1 MNLYRSSLIL
11 LILILLGCQSRDIDI
26 NGITCPPHEI
36 QRSIDEKYGKCALL
50 LSKFNSLDELKA
62 VVKIKYI
69 DKPRQVLVIH
79 CSGGR
84 LIVAQLVE
92 DDISEGDL
100 KKAKAGGVLD
110 KFKMLFHSPYTVQ
123 NRTNLQRIEYLG
135 RRKYRDFGEGDVAF
149 YDLAETMV
157 KNIIEEDRAR
167 MTERDLG
174 EKGYLNT
181 FNHITAQAF
190 MTSIFSERF
199 ADFVADIHERY
210 HIPELISGDFSD
222 KQIKDLDTGPVDN
235 YIDLVNNEWGQELG
249 KELKIKFNI
258 DRNSKWSPEKL
269 AEYLNAIQDYNSLSF
284 GIAFRPFSPKDEL
297 VLRFSDKLNTILHRF
312 ESLK

>member
-1 MNLYRSSLIL
+1 MNLNRSSLIL
-11 LILILLGCQSRDIDI
+11 LILILLGCQSSDIDI
-26 NGITCPPHEI
+26 NGTSCPPHEI
-36 QRSIDEKYGKCALL
+36 QRSNDEKYGKGALL

-69 DKPRQVLVIH
+69 DKPRQVRVYH

-84 LIVAQLVE
+84 HIVAQLFE

-110 KFKMLFHSPYTVQ
+110 KFKMLFHSPYAVQ

-157 KNIIEEDRAR
+157 KNIIEEDRTR

-210 HIPELISGDFSD
+210 HIPELITGDFTD
-222 KQIKDLDTGPVDN
+222 KQINDLNTGPVDN
-235 YIDLVNNEWGQELG
+235 YIDLINNEWGQELG

-258 DRNSKWSPEKL
+258 DKNSKWSPEIL
-269 AEYLNAIQDYNSLSF
+269 ADYLNAIQNYNSLSF
-284 GIAFRPFSPKDEL
+284 GLAFRPFSSQ
-297 VLRFSDKLNTILHRF
+297 R
-312 ESLK
+312 